1 MHARRAL
8 LAVRGPAAARG
19 GGGGR
24 GAVLRGA
31 GRARGGRGGQGPRLR
46 LHLPGAEL
54 GRTFIIF
61 MAKVL
66 FPNWPSVKMSIKDHS
81 TYFIVL
87 VLSSLATLSVHF
99 NTQATQLPRDQHSG
113 VTIMQNEGL
122 EGTFVLGFYG

>member
-1 MHARRAL
+1 
-8 LAVRGPAAARG
+8 
-19 GGGGR
+19 
-24 GAVLRGA
+24 
-31 GRARGGRGGQGPRLR
+31 
-46 LHLPGAEL
+46 
-54 GRTFIIF
+54 
-61 MAKVL
+61 
-66 FPNWPSVKMSIKDHS
+66 MSIKDHS